1 MVDTTAPRSLMAV
14 NINDNSSGDITAA
27 ELRAVLASICDVVDG
42 ITVGGSGTL
51 TLQSYTVATLPA
63 ASSNTNTFIHV
74 QDGNSGNP
82 CIAYSDGVN
91 WLRIVPGASVSPN

>member
-14 NINDNSSGDITAA
+14 NINDNTSGDITAA
-27 ELRAVLASICDVVDG
+27 ELRAVLASICDVMDG
-42 ITVGGSGTL
+42 ITGGSGTL

-63 ASSNTNTFIHV
+63 ASGNANTFIHV
-74 QDGNSGNP
+74 EDGNSGNP